1 MKKQFNKYLWLSVF
15 ALCMAT
21 IAASCYVMFL
31 LASDGSHWDVTKDQR
46 YSLNAETQRFLD
58 ENQLPVSIRLYMSK
72 DLNEK
77 DAVLAGYAE
86 YVRKL
91 LAMYQIFGHD
101 LIKFSVIEV
110 EAFTNTQTEAET
122 AGITEMKR
130 PSGEKYLYLGIAA
143 TNAYGQTQTLAQ
155 LLPEERAY
163 LEDDVTRMLSVLQ
176 QDKLP
181 KIGVL
186 SPYLKI
192 IETGNPMDFVVDAD
206 FVRFLRQ
213 NGYDLYALRTQ
224 QVYIP
229 EGTDAVLVFYP
240 VKLTKEAVFAL
251 SQYLMQGG
259 KVVVLL
265 DVFSVQRFAAD
276 REYEDYDSGL
286 QDLLQSVGLMYYEDL
301 LAGDRVNSQ
310 MMTFPEARVHY
321 PFWLT
326 LSRPQMSEHRVMTN
340 VNHLE
345 LNHSGMFVETP
356 QKSMYYTNL
365 LSTGT
370 ESGAMLTGFIPK
382 LSYDVLLQNFN
393 NMSVALPLAVLVEG
407 YFPRLFDEP
416 LITDPQKIEKMP
428 LFLTRAMEPGKLLV
442 VGDSDWVFENGG
454 RAYWLR
460 NMLDFMTNDSYVSV
474 GMRDNII
481 SSIKLSD
488 VLFRMAFQNMEN
500 RRKLAADALLKTKQE
515 LVYYHE
521 NVVDGEVAAK
531 VAKEYERLQRQEI
544 EQRQYV
550 EKIDYQVAE
559 QYKRFKLWLG
569 LMLMAV
575 ACVLSLAVLGG
586 WAVYDRYRIRRKTKE
601 ILHD

>member
-1 MKKQFNKYLWLSVF
+1 
-15 ALCMAT
+15 
-21 IAASCYVMFL
+21 
-31 LASDGSHWDVTKDQR
+31 
-46 YSLNAETQRFLD
+46 
-58 ENQLPVSIRLYMSK
+58 
-72 DLNEK
+72 
-77 DAVLAGYAE
+77 
-86 YVRKL
+86 
-91 LAMYQIFGHD
+91 
-101 LIKFSVIEV
+101 
-110 EAFTNTQTEAET
+110 
-122 AGITEMKR
+122 
-130 PSGEKYLYLGIAA
+130 
-143 TNAYGQTQTLAQ
+143 
-155 LLPEERAY
+155 
-163 LEDDVTRMLSVLQ
+163 
-176 QDKLP
+176 
-181 KIGVL
+181 
-186 SPYLKI
+186 
-192 IETGNPMDFVVDAD
+192 
-206 FVRFLRQ
+206 
-213 NGYDLYALRTQ
+213 
-224 QVYIP
+224 
-229 EGTDAVLVFYP
+229 
-240 VKLTKEAVFAL
+240 
-251 SQYLMQGG
+251 
-259 KVVVLL
+259 
-265 DVFSVQRFAAD
+265 
-276 REYEDYDSGL
+276 
-286 QDLLQSVGLMYYEDL
+286 
-301 LAGDRVNSQ
+301 
-310 MMTFPEARVHY
+310 
-321 PFWLT
+321 
-326 LSRPQMSEHRVMTN
+326 MSEHRVMTN